1 MNERTKE
8 QTNEG
13 IRKSTNKQKKEKRQ
27 ACVAVVF
34 AAIVVFVDVVVVVI
48 AVVGIFVCRAAFSD
62 RFGCSRKLFSQFPSK
77 NRNRQA

>member
-34 AAIVVFVDVVVVVI
+34 AAIVVFVVVVVVI